1 MESEVCVDVPS
12 TTCESKPVD
21 ACTSIELELCKD
33 VSTLF
38 MKIMLVEE
46 EENENDEFNVC
57 LYEFEWDKYQWK
69 TKSQV
74 PEEQCRLEEKEV
86 CFHPFHPHDHQC
98 HKSCYQNPLLDHAT
112 HHSQVCE
119 PAYEP
124 APAPK
129 ALYDAPY

>member
-1 MESEVCVDVPS
+1 MCVDVPS

-21 ACTSIELELCKD
+21 AGTSIELELCKD

-38 MKIMLVEE
+38 IKIMVVVEE
-46 EENENDEFNVC
+46 ENENENDEFNVC
-57 LYEFEWDKYQWK
+57 LYELEWDKYQWE
-69 TKSQV
+69 TESQV

-86 CFHPFHPHDHQC
+86 CFHRHPHDHQR
-98 HKSCYQNPLLDHAT
+98 HNPLLDHVT